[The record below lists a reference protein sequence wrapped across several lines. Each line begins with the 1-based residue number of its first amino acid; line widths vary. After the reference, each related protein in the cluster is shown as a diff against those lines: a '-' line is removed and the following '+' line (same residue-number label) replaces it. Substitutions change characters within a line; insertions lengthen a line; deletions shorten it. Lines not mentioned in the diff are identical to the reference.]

1 MLSASIKL
9 FALLCYQWWTS
20 DCSCTLLCLKVNYLF
35 FLSFVGSWQKNRS
48 YLLVKYLQKWIGDLF
63 CLPSDFLLSL
73 PVKGSQRGQ
82 HPSSWLLLLFSP
94 PEAVWER
101 TWHVPYAVICSE
113 SLSCWPVCTISA
125 NLAYPGTGEERR
137 GLSPAHN
144 AARSSAPSSFKL
156 TTLWQ
161 PWWRRSVSLP
171 RMLTPRT

>member
-1 MLSASIKL
+1 MLVLRCLHCFISDGLQTVAAHSAVFEGEL
-9 FALLCYQWWTS
+9 FVFPLIC
-20 DCSCTLLCLKVNYLF
+20 
-35 FLSFVGSWQKNRS
+35 WQLTEKS
-48 YLLVKYLQKWIGDLF
+48 KLVKYLQKWIGNLF
-63 CLPSDFLLSL
+63 CLPSDVLLSL

-82 HPSSWLLLLFSP
+82 HPSSWLLLLLLFSP

-113 SLSCWPVCTISA
+113 SLSCWLVCTISA

-161 PWWRRSVSLP
+161 PWWRRSVPLP

>member
-1 MLSASIKL
+1 MLVLRCLHCFVISDGLQTVAAHSAVFEGELFVFPFICWQLTEKSKL
-9 FALLCYQWWTS
+9 SPCKVFAEV
-20 DCSCTLLCLKVNYLF
+20 D
-35 FLSFVGSWQKNRS
+35 
-48 YLLVKYLQKWIGDLF
+48 
-63 CLPSDFLLSL
+63 CLPSDVLLSL

-82 HPSSWLLLLFSP
+82 HPSSWRLLLLMLFSP

-113 SLSCWPVCTISA
+113 SLSCWPACTISA

-161 PWWRRSVSLP
+161 PWWRRSVPLP